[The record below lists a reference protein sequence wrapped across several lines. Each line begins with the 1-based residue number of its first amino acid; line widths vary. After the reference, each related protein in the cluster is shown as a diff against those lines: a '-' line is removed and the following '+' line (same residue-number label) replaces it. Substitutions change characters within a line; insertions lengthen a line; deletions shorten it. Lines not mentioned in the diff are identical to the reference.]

1 MFRVACYAGFCKSV
15 GSIPMAGVIN
25 FFGYIQFLVQSP
37 TKISAPGDRGAEMVY
52 AIFRLIRREP

>member
-1 MFRVACYAGFCKSV
+1 
-15 GSIPMAGVIN
+15 MAGVIN

-37 TKISAPGDRGAEMVY
+37 TTISAPGDRGAEMVY